1 MQDDS
6 TIFDEPHYQSLERL
20 AVKALA
26 SGHKDKAF
34 AYADRRCRITP
45 PPGPQSYT
53 LRAEVLFQMGER
65 AAAIADLDQ
74 ALHLAPDD
82 IAANRRML
90 AFADGARK
98 SEAALNL
105 ISRERDVKMLREAIE
120 VLRAEGRWHIAHAV
134 MHDDAVRGWAVWQG
148 EVALEITMSSDTG
161 VLTSLIE
168 ANPSHAFADLGR
180 GKFRFAASQISR
192 TSVGYALG
200 RGRGNLF
207 HPSAGE

>member
-1 MQDDS
+1 M
-6 TIFDEPHYQSLERL
+6 F

-26 SGHKDKAF
+26 SGHKDTAF
-34 AYADRRCRITP
+34 AYADRRCRIGP

-53 LRAEVLFQMGER
+53 LRAEALFQMGDR
-65 AAAIADLDQ
+65 AAAITNLDQ
-74 ALHLAPDD
+74 ALHLAPDY

-90 AFADGARK
+90 AFADGARR

-134 MHDDAVRGWAVWQG
+134 MHDDAVRGWAVWRG
-148 EVALEITMSSDTG
+148 KVALEITISSNAS

-168 ANPSHAFADLGR
+168 AARLMVLPIWAARQISICGAPNQTHLNPFTLS
-180 GKFRFAASQISR
+180 FAAR
-192 TSVGYALG
+192 
-200 RGRGNLF
+200 
-207 HPSAGE
+207 